1 MLAAQDSTVVATIGN
16 QSERS
21 PFNYR
26 QWIIL
31 DSRFIIFMSTS
42 VLMSFI
48 IIISSSGS
56 MKFVNRLRTTVLIAS
71 VKIPDCRG
79 ASHHPAFI
87 GNCLTISHTYYPY
100 LFT

>member
-1 MLAAQDSTVVATIGN
+1 MNLRFLVLAAQDSIVVATIGN

-21 PFNYR
+21 QFNYR

-56 MKFVNRLRTTVLIAS
+56 MKFVNKLRTTVLIAS
-71 VKIPDCRG
+71 VKIPECRG
-79 ASHHPAFI
+79 S
-87 GNCLTISHTYYPY
+87 ISPSSLYWQLPGY
-100 LFT
+100 

>member
-1 MLAAQDSTVVATIGN
+1 MNPRFLVLEAEDSTVVATIGN

-31 DSRFIIFMSTS
+31 DYRFIFMSTS

-56 MKFVNRLRTTVLIAS
+56 MKFVNKLRTTVLIAS

-87 GNCLTISHTYYPY
+87 GNCLTISHTY
-100 LFT
+100 